1 MLGHARSLSSGK
13 VYNGGIRG
21 STPGSPNSMANNSVI
36 RFFRFGMRFDGFL
49 LVGFADKKVGT
60 N

>member
-21 STPGSPNSMANNSVI
+21 STPGSPNSMADNSVI
-36 RFFRFGMRFDGFL
+36 RMRFDGFL

-60 N
+60 K